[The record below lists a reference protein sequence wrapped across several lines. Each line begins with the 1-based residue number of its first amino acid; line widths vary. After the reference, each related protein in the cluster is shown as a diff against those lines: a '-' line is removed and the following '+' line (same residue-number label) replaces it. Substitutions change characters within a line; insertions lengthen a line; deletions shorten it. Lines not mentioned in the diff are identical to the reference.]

1 MDKKDLL
8 EFKKVKVLKKGDPIQ
23 GQNMKFDYT
32 QQPGLIHWNRELV
45 SDDKPLISIITA
57 FYNAGKYFRQTYQ
70 CVIDQTFPWFEWII
84 IDDGSTDE
92 KSLTLLNDLVL
103 TDSRIK
109 IIHQKNSGAPAAR
122 NTGIANAT
130 TDYIFSFRQ

>member
-92 KSLTLLNDLVL
+92 KSLTLLNDRL
-103 TDSRIK
+103 
-109 IIHQKNSGAPAAR
+109 
-122 NTGIANAT
+122 
-130 TDYIFSFRQ
+130 